1 MRHSL
6 VYYVF
11 GMNKPTQIALVLFS
25 MLMPLTAQALEGK
38 VVGVSDG
45 DTLTLLD
52 ATKSQRR
59 VRLAEIDSPESNQEF
74 GRRAK
79 EALSKLCFGKHAEV
93 RDTSADRYQRV
104 VGKVYCDGVNA
115 NAELVR
121 QGMAWVYVQYASKSS
136 PLFDLEKA
144 ARAKKQGLWAD
155 PHPTPPWEWRRAARA
170 GNNPVA
176 ESPNP
181 TKIAQRV
188 TTGAVRGNSR
198 SGVYH
203 LVSCPSY
210 DSVSLKNR
218 VEFESEQAAAAAGFR
233 KAGNCR

>member
-1 MRHSL
+1 
-6 VYYVF
+6 
-11 GMNKPTQIALVLFS
+11 MNKPTQIALVLFS

-104 VGKVYCDGVNA
+104 VGTVYCDGVNA
-115 NAELVR
+115 NSELVR

-136 PLFDLEKA
+136 PLFALEKV
-144 ARAKKQGLWAD
+144 ARANKLGLWAD
-155 PHPTPPWEWRRAARA
+155 PHATPPWEWRRAGRA
-170 GNNPVA
+170 GNELMRAGPV
-176 ESPNP
+176 P
-181 TKIAQRV
+181 TIVEHASA
-188 TTGAVRGNSR
+188 GGSVRGNSR
-198 SGVYH
+198 SKVYH
-203 LVSCPSY
+203 LFHCPSY
-210 DSVSLKNR
+210 EAVGPQNR
-218 VEFESEQAAAAAGFR
+218 VEFASEQAAASAGFR

>member
-1 MRHSL
+1 
-6 VYYVF
+6 
-11 GMNKPTQIALVLFS
+11 

-104 VGKVYCDGVNA
+104 VGTVYCDGVNA
-115 NAELVR
+115 NSELVR

-136 PLFDLEKA
+136 PLFALEKV
-144 ARAKKQGLWAD
+144 ARANKLGLWAD
-155 PHPTPPWEWRRAARA
+155 PHATPPWEWRRAGRA
-170 GNNPVA
+170 GNELMRAGPV
-176 ESPNP
+176 P
-181 TKIAQRV
+181 TIVEHASA
-188 TTGAVRGNSR
+188 GGSVRGNSR
-198 SGVYH
+198 SKVYH
-203 LVSCPSY
+203 LFHCPSY
-210 DSVSLKNR
+210 EAVGPQNR
-218 VEFESEQAAAAAGFR
+218 VEFASEQAAASAGFR